1 MQILQ
6 DKILG
11 QEFVKGKIVLCD
23 EVLSDEAVLA
33 TGAVGT
39 IMADTESSDVAFSFT
54 LPNSCLSLN
63 DDRKVKDYYNSSSIE
78 GKDELAPY
86 VVSFRQGSLTNYK

>member
-1 MQILQ
+1 MQILR
-6 DKILG
+6 DKLLG

-39 IMADTESSDVAFSFT
+39 IMADTESSDVAFSFP

-63 DDRKVKDYYNSSSIE
+63 DDRKVKDYYNSSRYFP
-78 GKDELAPY
+78 K
-86 VVSFRQGSLTNYK
+86 SLP